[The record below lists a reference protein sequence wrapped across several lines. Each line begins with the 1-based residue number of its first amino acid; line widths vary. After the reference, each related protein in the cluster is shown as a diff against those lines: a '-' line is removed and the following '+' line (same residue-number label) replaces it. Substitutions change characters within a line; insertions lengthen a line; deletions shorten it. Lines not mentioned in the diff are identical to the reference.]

1 MKVTENNQGYS
12 IIERFHIGAQGFV
25 LGENPN
31 APQPYVTWQCRTDAP
46 NHFFWG
52 HYFSEKEKAYRD
64 YEERIRQEAEHIE
77 QKIKKK
83 SSTPSLY
90 PSKEPSITIQCT
102 GYYPSDRKEPT
113 EQEYN
118 RMAVGLGFHAF
129 QERVA
134 AMLNDS
140 MFSQGDS
147 GAIPKNH
154 DDKGKKLLSKRRD
167 EPER

>member
-1 MKVTENNQGYS
+1 MKVTENNREYN
-12 IIERFHIGAQGFV
+12 IIEQFLIGEQVFV

-31 APQPYVTWQCRTDAP
+31 APQPYATWQCRFDTPD
-46 NHFFWG
+46 HFFGG
-52 HYFSEKEKAYRD
+52 HYFSEKDKAYRD
-64 YEERIRQEAEHIE
+64 YKERIRQEEELIE
-77 QKIKKK
+77 QKIEMM

-90 PSKEPSITIQCT
+90 PSQEPSITIQCT
-102 GYYPSDRKEPT
+102 GYPSDRKGPT
-113 EQEYN
+113 QQEYN
-118 RMAVGLGFHAF
+118 RMAVGLGLHTF

-134 AMLNDS
+134 AMLNGR

-147 GAIPKNH
+147 VETPKNY

>member
-64 YEERIRQEAEHIE
+64 YEERIRQEEELIE
-77 QKIKKK
+77 QKIEMM

-102 GYYPSDRKEPT
+102 GYPSDRKGPT
-113 EQEYN
+113 QQEYN
-118 RMAVGLGFHAF
+118 RMGSRTF
-129 QERVA
+129 QARVA
-134 AMLNDS
+134 AMLHGS
-140 MFSQGDS
+140 MFDKGSP
-147 GAIPKNH
+147 AANPKNY